1 MNKLGSYITKLM
13 TTVLDKEQEDFVR
26 ELALGELNR
35 LNVDMNDFI
44 RKHTKDD
51 LDKIKETEKQLLST
65 AEARAQTNKVDVLRA
80 GLWKPRTKPGNF
92 EGVGVDALKWLRK
105 AKEQTGLKTAVE
117 VANTKHVF
125 QALELILKF
134 LCAMNSV
141 RIQK

>member
-51 LDKIKETEKQLLST
+51 LDKIKETEKQLLQ
-65 AEARAQTNKVDVLRA
+65 EDKNVKD
-80 GLWKPRTKPGNF
+80 K
-92 EGVGVDALKWLRK
+92 
-105 AKEQTGLKTAVE
+105 
-117 VANTKHVF
+117 
-125 QALELILKF
+125 
-134 LCAMNSV
+134 
-141 RIQK
+141 